1 MESDVNLCQVCQLC
15 LLKGKQPFCGR
26 ALSKRHTEREFSVEV
41 SFSLPKNINK
51 ILSAGI
57 E

>member
-15 LLKGKQPFCGR
+15 LLKGKPFCDR
-26 ALSKRHTEREFSVEV
+26 ALSKRHRTRVLGWGQF
-41 SFSLPKNINK
+41 LPKNINK